1 MNACT
6 HPLYGVNKYCI
17 VNYKFL
23 RIFAAKFNNNHAL
36 RVNIRYTPL

>member
-1 MNACT
+1 MSAGT
-6 HPLYGVNKYCI
+6 HPLYCVNKYCI
-17 VNYKFL
+17 VNHNFL